1 MTSALD
7 RAAYVIGQ
15 GARVGLFMGQ
25 SWLSGRLT
33 KPVKAARP
41 ITGPFPSTARL
52 RRDMAKLFAQ
62 DWRNI
67 EAGHYR
73 VPHDLIA
80 SPIQALAKAAPYFA
94 DLRGVERRRHAR
106 DGAELRSDE
115 KLEDLKEDF
124 PAYYLQNFHYQTDG
138 YLSRRS
144 ADLYDH
150 QVEVLFTGAADA
162 MRRQALVPLA
172 AFLAERRSAETSLL
186 DLACGTGRFLTF
198 VKDNYPRLQV
208 TALDLSPAYLD
219 KARALLAPWRG
230 VDFQCAPAEAS
241 GFSDESQD
249 VITCIYLFHELP
261 RKVRGQIAREA
272 KRLLK
277 PGGRL
282 IFLDSIQLGDM
293 PDYDGLLQYFPEAF
307 HEPFYADYQRD
318 DLEGTFAAAG
328 LELVASELAYFS
340 RLMVLAKAP

>member
-1 MTSALD
+1 MTSGLD
-7 RAAYVIGQ
+7 RAAYLLGQ
-15 GARVGLFMGQ
+15 GARVGLFWGQ
-25 SWLSGRLT
+25 YWLSNRLT
-33 KPVKAARP
+33 TPVKASRP
-41 ITGPFPSTARL
+41 ITGATPSPARL
-52 RRDMAKLFAQ
+52 RKDMAELFAR
-62 DWRNI
+62 DWANI
-67 EAGHYR
+67 AAGHYR

-80 SPIQALAKAAPYFA
+80 SPLEALAKAAPYFA

-106 DGAELRSDE
+106 KGAEVRRDQSF
-115 KLEDLKEDF
+115 KEAF

-144 ADLYDH
+144 AELYDH

-172 AFLAERRSAETSLL
+172 EFLAERRSAETRLL

-198 VKDNYPRLQV
+198 VKDNYPRLPV

-219 KARALLAPWRG
+219 KARAQLAPWRD
-230 VDFQCAPAEAS
+230 VSFVCAPAEES
-241 GFSDESQD
+241 GLPDESQD

-261 RKVRGQIAREA
+261 RKVRRQIAGEA
-272 KRLLK
+272 ARLLR

-282 IFLDSIQLGDM
+282 IFLDSIQLGDV
-293 PDYDGLLQYFPEAF
+293 PHYDGLLQYFPDAF

-318 DLEGTFAAAG
+318 DLDGLFAAAG
-328 LELVASELAYFS
+328 LKHLGTELAYFS
-340 RLMVLAKAP
+340 RLMVLAKPG